1 MKFLINESKVN
12 FLVSNYVDTLYSDL
26 TTNDEHPFIYWVDT
40 DGETIF
46 TYDKWDNDL
55 YIPSELVNDIVNL
68 FGLKYTELK
77 PILLDVFN
85 QKFNLNLD
93 KVRPI

>member
-12 FLVSNYVDTLYSDL
+12 FLISNYVDTLYSDL
-26 TTNDEHPFIYWVDT
+26 TINDEHRFIYWTDT

-46 TYDKWDNDL
+46 TYDKWDNEL
-55 YIPSELVNDIVNL
+55 YIPSELINDIVNL

-85 QKFNLNLD
+85 QKLDLKLD